1 MRLKEVSNIIL
12 YDSDKKVLLQ
22 KRTLDT
28 AVLPGYWAFFGGSI
42 EDNESPR
49 EAAIREAYE
58 ELNFNAKNPKLII
71 RFKIK
76 LLGKELIDHVFIEL
90 CTDKSSLKLNEGQ
103 DWGWYAI
110 DETKKLKMIPHDRK
124 VLEKI
129 DKIISKNI
137 I

>member
-22 KRTLDT
+22 QRTWDT
-28 AVLPGYWAFFGGSI
+28 AVLPGYWAFFGGSV
-42 EDNESPR
+42 ENNESPK
-49 EAAIREAYE
+49 EAAVREAYE
-58 ELNFNAKNPKLII
+58 ELSFNAKNLEFVV

-76 LLGKELIDHVFIEL
+76 LLGKELINNVFSEL
-90 CTDKSSLKLNEGQ
+90 CTDKSPLKLNEGQ

-110 DETKKLKMIPHDRK
+110 NETKKLKMIPHDRK

-129 DKIISKNI
+129 DKII
-137 I
+137 

>member
-22 KRTLDT
+22 QRTWDT
-28 AVLPGYWAFFGGSI
+28 AVLPGYWAFFGGSV
-42 EDNESPR
+42 ENNESPK
-49 EAAIREAYE
+49 EAAVREAYE
-58 ELNFNAKNPKLII
+58 ELSFNAKNLEFVV

-76 LLGKELIDHVFIEL
+76 LLGKELINNVFIEL
-90 CTDKSSLKLNEGQ
+90 CTDKSPLKLNEGQ

-110 DETKKLKMIPHDRK
+110 NETKKLKMIPHDRK

-129 DKIISKNI
+129 DKII
-137 I
+137 